1 MKRASLWHWG
11 LPRALVPDHTLVGLL
26 LCRHLHLCVCR
37 RLLLHFMLW
46 RRLVRQ
52 LEDRDL
58 LPLAVLDDRLG
69 ALLEQ
74 VNGPT
79 TLLYRKLDRREH
91 LREM

>member
-1 MKRASLWHWG
+1 
-11 LPRALVPDHTLVGLL
+11 
-26 LCRHLHLCVCR
+26 
-37 RLLLHFMLW
+37 MLW

-58 LPLAVLDDRLG
+58 PPLAVLDDRLG